1 MTVLFLSRVRRPH
14 LQLCSKESTYKV
26 SHSKN
31 AERNTVAFWYCDKT
45 AKNIVEVFHHVE
57 SVLFRVVS
65 LKVKKN

>member
-14 LQLCSKESTYKV
+14 SKVCFKESTYKV

-31 AERNTVAFWYCDKT
+31 AERNTAAFWYCDKT
-45 AKNIVEVFHHVE
+45 AKHIVEVFHYVE

-65 LKVKKN
+65 LKVQN